1 LGFGSDSGGSFF
13 LLLFSEGVG
22 VGCMDRL
29 AFLFLGLRGVCLF
42 KGIFGVESLM
52 VRLFFQGFYS
62 ARLEVSYRVLKSL
75 QVFINDFRQW

>member
-1 LGFGSDSGGSFF
+1 MALGT
-13 LLLFSEGVG
+13 LLWFSEGVG

-75 QVFINDFRQW
+75 QVFINDSRQW